1 MIYFVVTLF
10 AGVIIIAVIASI
22 NPRTKRSKKD
32 IVSSI
37 KAAAISI
44 LFGIVGF
51 FLAFA
56 LGEGIFAEN
65 ELALFACLSIYN
77 FIVCLFIGRAF
88 PKSILFTGLI
98 INIIVWSV
106 LFLNIEE
113 FVRVWYGW
121 TALIVTAYAGS
132 LVGLMLYRKK
142 TKQIDTNPKE

>member
-22 NPRTKRSKKD
+22 NPKTKRSKD

-44 LFGIVGF
+44 LFGAVGF

-65 ELALFACLSIYN
+65 ELALFASLSIYN
-77 FIVCLFIGRAF
+77 FIICLFIGRAF
-88 PKSILFTGLI
+88 PKSIWFAGLF

-132 LVGLMLYRKK
+132 LVGLILYRKK
-142 TKQIDTNPKE
+142 TKQVDTNPKE

>member
-77 FIVCLFIGRAF
+77 FIVGF
-88 PKSILFTGLI
+88 S
-98 INIIVWSV
+98 
-106 LFLNIEE
+106 
-113 FVRVWYGW
+113 
-121 TALIVTAYAGS
+121 
-132 LVGLMLYRKK
+132 
-142 TKQIDTNPKE
+142 